1 MHPQRDRVQ
10 LAMKDVCKA
19 YGDRSVLD
27 QVTLTVRPGEK
38 TAVIGENGSGKS
50 TLLRLLAGMEQP
62 DTGEITVR
70 FPGGTGYLAQTLDLD
85 PADTVQDAVDAA
97 LAELRDLEHRIRE
110 AEAGLSERRPGDA
123 GPTDEEL
130 AAYGD
135 LLTSYE
141 DRDGYRA
148 DARTEAALHGLGL
161 AHLTRDRAL
170 ATLSGGEQS
179 RLALACVLAA
189 APELLLLD
197 EPTNHLDARA
207 VGWLEDHL
215 RGHRGTVVAITHD
228 RAFLERVTSVILEV
242 DRDLR
247 TVTRYGDGWDGYR
260 TAKAAARRR
269 WAQEHEEYLTDLAR
283 TGELVEA
290 AGARLAATG
299 GDPKQGFGKHRRSH
313 EAKLS
318 GQVRAAR
325 TRLDALRRSPV
336 PPPPRPLAFTGRPA
350 VTDGAGTGDRDGS
363 AAGTG
368 AGGRDGSATGTG
380 TGDRDGS
387 ATGTGTGDRDG
398 SAAGTGAG
406 GRDGSATGTG
416 TGGRDGSATGTG
428 AADRER
434 TATGT
439 GTGDR
444 ARTLVELDSV
454 SVGDRLRLPSLRVA
468 SGARLLV
475 TGENGA
481 GKTTL
486 LRVLAGDLAPDA
498 GTVTRRARIGYLP
511 QELPARPTR
520 RTLLSTFAAG
530 RPGFPDEYADELL
543 ALGLFRPEDLDVPV
557 ASLSV
562 GQQRRLA
569 LARLVT
575 RPADLLVLDEPTN
588 HIALSLVEELEQ
600 ALDQYPGAVVVVSHD
615 RSFRARFTGD
625 VLELRAG
632 RPAGA
637 EPAYASGE
645 AAVPR
650 T

>member
-1 MHPQRDRVQ
+1 MHPQRDRAQ
-10 LAMKDVCKA
+10 LAMKDVSKA

-50 TLLRLLAGMEQP
+50 TLLRLLAGAEAP

-70 FPGGTGYLAQTLDLD
+70 FPGSTGYLAQTLDLD

-97 LAELRDLEHRIRE
+97 LAELRALEHRIRE
-110 AEAGLSERRPGDA
+110 AEAGLSERKPGDQ
-123 GPTDEEL
+123 GPTDAEL

-135 LLTSYE
+135 LLTAYE

-161 AHLTRDRAL
+161 AHLTRDRPL
-170 ATLSGGEQS
+170 GTLSGGEQS

-215 RGHRGTVVAITHD
+215 RAHRGTVVAITHD

-269 WAQEHEEYLTDLAR
+269 WAQEHEEYLADLAR
-283 TGELVEA
+283 TEELVET

-299 GDPKQGFGKHRRSH
+299 GDPKQGFGKHRRSS

-318 GQVRAAR
+318 GRVRAAR

-336 PPPPRPLAFTGRPA
+336 PPPPRPLAFTGRPSVA
-350 VTDGAGTGDRDGS
+350 EETGGADHGGTTAAPGPEGRTAGT
-363 AAGTG
+363 
-368 AGGRDGSATGTG
+368 TGTPD
-380 TGDRDGS
+380 T
-387 ATGTGTGDRDG
+387 
-398 SAAGTGAG
+398 
-406 GRDGSATGTG
+406 
-416 TGGRDGSATGTG
+416 TGGPAS
-428 AADRER
+428 
-434 TATGT
+434 
-439 GTGDR
+439 R
-444 ARTLVELDSV
+444 ARLLVELDSV
-454 SVGDRLRLPSLRVA
+454 SVGDRLHLPSLRVT

-486 LRVLAGDLAPDA
+486 LRVLAGDLTPDT
-498 GTVTRRARIGYLP
+498 GTVTRHARIGYLP

-520 RTLLSTFAAG
+520 RTLLATFAAG
-530 RPGFPDEYADELL
+530 RPGFPDEYADDLL

-600 ALDQYPGAVVVVSHD
+600 ALDQYRGAVVVVSHD

-625 VLELRAG
+625 VLELRSG
-632 RPAGA
+632 RQVGEVPA
-637 EPAYASGE
+637 PAYASGK
-645 AAVPR
+645 AAAPR

>member
-1 MHPQRDRVQ
+1 MHPQRDRAQ
-10 LAMKDVCKA
+10 LAMKDVSKA

-50 TLLRLLAGMEQP
+50 TLLRLLAGVEQP

-70 FPGGTGYLAQTLDLD
+70 FAGGTGYLAQTLDLD

-110 AEAGLSERRPGDA
+110 AEAGLSERKPGDP

-135 LLTSYE
+135 LLTAYE

-247 TVTRYGDGWDGYR
+247 TVTRYGDGWEGYR

-283 TGELVEA
+283 TEELVEA

-336 PPPPRPLAFTGRPA
+336 PPPPRPLSFTGRPA
-350 VTDGAGTGDRDGS
+350 VTDGTGTADRDGTGTPDSVRTATGAGAGDRDG
-363 AAGTG
+363 
-368 AGGRDGSATGTG
+368 
-380 TGDRDGS
+380 
-387 ATGTGTGDRDG
+387 
-398 SAAGTGAG
+398 
-406 GRDGSATGTG
+406 
-416 TGGRDGSATGTG
+416 
-428 AADRER
+428 

-444 ARTLVELDSV
+444 ARPLVELDAV

-486 LRVLAGDLAPDA
+486 LRVLAGDLTPDT

-520 RTLLSTFAAG
+520 RTLLATFAAG

-632 RPAGA
+632 RPAAA